1 MIIPSIDLMD
11 GKAVQLRQGKEKV
24 LERDDPLGL
33 AKEFAKYG
41 EIAVIDLD
49 AALGR
54 KDGQDNLELV
64 KKLCKAADCRVGGGI
79 RTIER
84 ANELLAAGAKKI
96 IIGTAA
102 TPDFLSQLPKDRLI
116 VALDSRAG
124 KVVDK
129 GWTNDT
135 GKATEELAKALEP
148 YCSEFLFTNVDR
160 EGLMQGVDFAA
171 IEKVRA
177 STKNKLTIA
186 GGITTIEEIKRI
198 EAAGMNSQLGM
209 SIYTGAI
216 SLSDAFVSVLRFD
229 AQTGLVPTI
238 VQDGSGQVLML
249 AYSSKES
256 IAKSFGTGKAT
267 YYSRSRTELWTK
279 GETSG
284 NFQKLMTARFDCDCD
299 ALLFTVRQENFACH
313 TGSYSCFGDKRF
325 NLDALYSVVKEKVE
339 NPVEGSF
346 TAAISASETTIMD
359 KIAEETAEVIDY
371 KDRQNL
377 VWEIAD
383 LSYFLLVLMAKKGI
397 APSEVRDELSRRR
410 K

>member
-1 MIIPSIDLMD
+1 MIIPSIDLMG
-11 GKAVQLRQGKEKV
+11 GKAIQLRQGKEKV
-24 LERDDPLGL
+24 LERDNPVEL
-33 AKEFAKYG
+33 AAEFSKYG
-41 EIAVIDLD
+41 EVAVIDLD

-54 KDGQDNLELV
+54 NDGQDNFELV
-64 KKLCKAADCRVGGGI
+64 KKLCKVADCRVGGGI

-102 TPDFLSQLPKDRLI
+102 TPEFLSQLPKDRLI
-116 VALDSRAG
+116 VALDSKQG

-135 GKATEELAKALEP
+135 GKATEALAKELEP
-148 YCSEFLFTNVDR
+148 FCSEFLYTNVDR
-160 EGLMQGVDFAA
+160 EGLMQGVDFGA
-171 IEKVRA
+171 IDSVRA
-177 STKNKLTIA
+177 ATKNKLTVA
-186 GGITTIEEIKRI
+186 GGITTIEEIKKI
-198 EAAGMNSQLGM
+198 EQAGMNSQLGM

-216 SLSDAFVSVLRFD
+216 KLADAFLSVLRFD
-229 AQTGLVPTI
+229 AQTGLIPTI
-238 VQDGSGQVLML
+238 VQDETGQVLML

-256 IAKSFGTGKAT
+256 IVRAFELNSAT
-267 YYSRSRTELWTK
+267 YYSRSRKEMWTK

-284 NFQKLMTARFDCDCD
+284 NFQEFLKARYDCDCD
-299 ALLFTVRQENFACH
+299 TLLFTVRQKNVACH
-313 TGSYSCFGDKRF
+313 TGSYSCFGDKDF
-325 NLDALYSVVKEKVE
+325 GLDGLYAVVKQKVD
-339 NPVEGSF
+339 NPIEGSY
-346 TAAISASETTIMD
+346 TAAISASETTILD

-397 APSEVRDELSRRR
+397 SPQEVRDELSRRR

>member
-1 MIIPSIDLMD
+1 MIIPSIDLMA

-24 LERDDPLGL
+24 LERDNPLEL
-33 AKEFAKYG
+33 AAEFAKYG
-41 EIAVIDLD
+41 EVAVIDLD
-49 AALGR
+49 AAIG
-54 KDGQDNLELV
+54 KGNNLELV
-64 KKLCKAADCRVGGGI
+64 KQLCKVADCRVGGGI

-102 TPDFLSQLPKDRLI
+102 TPEFLSQLPKDRLI
-116 VALDSRAG
+116 VALDSKQG

-135 GKATEELAKALEP
+135 GRATEELARTLEQ
-148 YCSEFLFTNVDR
+148 YCSEFLYTNVDR

-171 IEKVRA
+171 IEKVGA
-177 STKNKLTIA
+177 ATKNKLTIA
-186 GGITTIEEIKRI
+186 GGITTIEEIKKI
-198 EAAGMNSQLGM
+198 EAARMNSQLGM
-209 SIYTGAI
+209 SIYTETIKLA
-216 SLSDAFVSVLRFD
+216 DAFVSVLRFD
-229 AQTGLVPTI
+229 AQTGLIPTI
-238 VQDGSGQVLML
+238 VQDESGQVLML

-256 IAKSFGTGKAT
+256 LAASFSTGKAT
-267 YYSRSRTELWTK
+267 YYSRSRKELWTK
-279 GETSG
+279 GDTSG
-284 NFQKLMTARFDCDCD
+284 NSQAFQTARYDCDCD
-299 ALLFTVRQENFACH
+299 SLLFTVQQKNVACH
-313 TGSYSCFGDKRF
+313 TGSYSCFGDKDF
-325 NLDALYSVVKEKVE
+325 GLDRLYSVVKEKVD
-339 NPVEGSF
+339 NPVEGSY
-346 TAAISASETTIMD
+346 TAAISASETSILD

-397 APSEVRDELSRRR
+397 TPSEVRAELARRR

>member
-1 MIIPSIDLMD
+1 MIIPSIDLMA

-24 LERDDPLGL
+24 LERNDPLAL
-33 AKEFAKYG
+33 AAEFSKYG
-41 EIAVIDLD
+41 EVAVIDLD
-49 AALGR
+49 AALG
-54 KDGQDNLELV
+54 KGDNLELV
-64 KKLCKAADCRVGGGI
+64 KAICKVADCRVGGGI

-102 TPDFLSQLPKDRLI
+102 TPEFLSQLPKDRLI
-116 VALDSRAG
+116 VALDSKKG

-135 GKATEELAKALEP
+135 GVSTGELARRLEP
-148 YCSEFLFTNVDR
+148 YCSEFLYTNVDR
-160 EGLMQGVDFAA
+160 EGLMQGVDFEA

-177 STKNKLTIA
+177 ATKNKLTIA
-186 GGITTIEEIKRI
+186 GGITTIAEIKRL
-198 EAAGMNSQLGM
+198 EQAGMNSQLGM

-216 SLSDAFVSVLRFD
+216 KLADAFLSVLRFD
-229 AQTGLVPTI
+229 AQTGLIPTL
-238 VQDGSGQVLML
+238 VQDEFGQVLML

-256 IAKSFGTGKAT
+256 IARTFELDCAT
-267 YYSRSRTELWTK
+267 YYSRSRKEMWTK

-284 NFQKLMTARFDCDCD
+284 NFQDFLKARFDCDCD
-299 ALLFTVRQENFACH
+299 ALLFTVRQRNVACH
-313 TGSYSCFGDKRF
+313 TGSYSCFGDKAF
-325 NLDALYSVVKEKVE
+325 GLDGLYSVVKQKVD
-339 NPVEGSF
+339 NPVKGSY
-346 TAAISASETTIMD
+346 TSAISASETTILD
-359 KIAEETAEVIDY
+359 KIAEEAAEVIDY

-397 APSEVRDELSRRR
+397 APAEVRAELSRRR
-410 K
+410 R